1 MAAMRE
7 VTYKE
12 CSRILEY
19 NGFNFHHQSGSHAIW
34 RNERGKHIS
43 IKVSVVNACV
53 WRRLVKEN
61 NLDECINKNKKK
73 GSKVK

>member
-12 CSRILEY
+12 CQLILKH
-19 NGFNFHHQSGSHAIW
+19 NGFFLDHHSGSHAIYK
-34 RNERGKHIS
+34 NERGKHIS
-43 IKVSVVNACV
+43 IKVGKVNACV

-61 NLDECINKNKKK
+61 SLDEKYNKRRKK
-73 GSKVK
+73 

>member
-12 CSRILEY
+12 CQLILNY
-19 NGFNFHHQSGSHAIW
+19 NGFFLDHQSGSHAIYK
-34 RNERGKHIS
+34 NERGKHIS
-43 IKVSVVNACV
+43 IKVGSVNACV

-61 NLDECINKNKKK
+61 NLDERYNKKRRK
-73 GSKVK
+73 TW